1 MYLCIKL
8 SFVWSFLV
16 SVQTPLKSMPLIELG
31 FVRAWE
37 SNEIGTY
44 PKMPYVPR
52 DTMVNPRMSTR
63 LV

>member
-1 MYLCIKL
+1 
-8 SFVWSFLV
+8 
-16 SVQTPLKSMPLIELG
+16 MPLIELG

-52 DTMVNPRMSTR
+52 ATMVNPRMSTR